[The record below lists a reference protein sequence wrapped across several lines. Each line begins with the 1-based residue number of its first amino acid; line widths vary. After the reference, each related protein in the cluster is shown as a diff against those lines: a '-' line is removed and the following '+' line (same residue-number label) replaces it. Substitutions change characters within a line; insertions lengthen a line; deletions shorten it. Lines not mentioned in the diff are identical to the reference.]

1 MMGKREAQPSALQVV
16 TLEELVPQGHF
27 LRKLD
32 AVLDLRFVPE
42 FMQPAYPSNRGHPGV
57 DPRLAVRMIL
67 LSYLY
72 DLSDVRLCEEVGMHA
87 GYRWFCRLDFHDA
100 VPDRTTL
107 VKFRKRCREHGLW
120 EALFQRIVTQ
130 CRDVG
135 LLSGRHLMADSTQV
149 QASALI
155 KSLRE
160 IETALTS
167 AADRVCAED
176 PPVAIAAA
184 QPPAAKEDAERP
196 VAKDDEAHHHTDFHG
211 KRYSNTTH
219 RSGTDPEAQL
229 YRKGKGKEAKLSYKA
244 HVLADTKS
252 RVIVQAAATRVSG
265 AEAQDGAQAIALL
278 DQLHHHHGITPKTLC
293 SDTGYGNADTLCAV
307 SARGVVPHIP
317 LLSGKP
323 PKIPVWRTQTRSLD
337 KARKSREKLRR
348 AQALQT
354 AWELSATRGYQL
366 SRKLRHRVEHLFGE
380 AKLSH
385 GLARARYRGRRK
397 MNEQVI
403 LTATALN
410 LKRLVKFLNKPRT
423 PMPNQGVVRPTAPLL
438 AAITAMASSFRTY
451 ERCMMAIIEAFSL
464 RHAHLQLQTT

>member
-72 DLSDVRLCEEVGMHA
+72 DLSDVRVCDEVGMHA

-120 EALFQRIVTQ
+120 EALFQRIVSQ

-149 QASALI
+149 QASASI

-160 IETALTS
+160 VETELTS
-167 AADRVCAED
+167 AADRVCAEEQ
-176 PPVAIAAA
+176 PAATAAA
-184 QPPAAKEDAERP
+184 QPPAAK
-196 VAKDDEAHHHTDFHG
+196 DDEDHHHTDFHG
-211 KRYSNTTH
+211 KRFSNTTH
-219 RSGTDPEAQL
+219 RSGTDPDAQL
-229 YRKGKGKEAKLSYKA
+229 YRKGKGKESKLSYKA

-278 DQLHHHHGITPKTLC
+278 DQLHHDHGITPQTLC
-293 SDTGYGNADTLCAV
+293 ADTGYGNADTLCAV

-323 PKIPVWRTQTRSLD
+323 PKIPVWRTRTRSLE
-337 KARKSREKLRR
+337 KARKRRETLQR
-348 AQALQT
+348 AQALQA
-354 AWELSATRGYQL
+354 AWDLSDTRGYQL

-380 AKLSH
+380 AKQSH
-385 GLARARYRGRRK
+385 GLARARYRGLQK
-397 MNEQVI
+397 MNEQVV
-403 LTATALN
+403 LTATAQN
-410 LKRLVKFLNKPRT
+410 LKRLVSFLNKPRK
-423 PMPNQGVVRPTAPLL
+423 PMPNRGAVRPTAPLS
-438 AAITAMASSFRTY
+438 AAISAVASHFRTY
-451 ERCMMAIIEAFSL
+451 GRRLMAIIEAFSL
-464 RHAHLQLQTT
+464 SPAHLQLQTP

>member
-1 MMGKREAQPSALQVV
+1 MMGKRESQPSALQVV
-16 TLEELVPQGHF
+16 TLEELVPRGHF

-42 FMQPAYPSNRGHPGV
+42 FMRPAYPSNRGHPGV

-72 DLSDVRLCEEVGMHA
+72 GLSDVRVCDEVGMHA

-107 VKFRKRCREHGLW
+107 VKFRKRCRKHGLW
-120 EALFQRIVTQ
+120 EELFHRIVSQ

-149 QASALI
+149 QASASI

-167 AADRVCAED
+167 AADRVCAEEQ
-176 PPVAIAAA
+176 PVAQA
-184 QPPAAKEDAERP
+184 DAEQP
-196 VAKDDEAHHHTDFHG
+196 AAKDDEDHQHTDFHG

-229 YRKGKGKEAKLSYKA
+229 YRKGKGKESKRSYKA

-252 RVIVQAAATRVSG
+252 RVIVQASATRVSG
-265 AEAQDGAQAIALL
+265 EDAQDGAQAIVLL
-278 DQLHHHHGITPKTLC
+278 ERLHHHHCLTPRTLC
-293 SDTGYGNADTLCAV
+293 ADTGYGNADTLCAL
-307 SARGVVPHIP
+307 STRGVVPHIP

-323 PKIPVWRTQTRSLD
+323 PKIPVWRTRTYSLE
-337 KARKSREKLRR
+337 KARKRREKLRR
-348 AQALQT
+348 AQTLQA
-354 AWELSATRGYQL
+354 AWDLSATRAYQL

-385 GLARARYRGRRK
+385 GLARARYRGLGK

-403 LTATALN
+403 LTATVQN
-410 LKRLVKFLNKPRT
+410 LKRLVTFLNKPRK
-423 PMPNQGVVRPTAPLL
+423 PMSNRAVVRPTAPLL
-438 AAITAMASSFRTY
+438 AAITAMASSFRNY
-451 ERCMMAIIEAFSL
+451 GRRLMVIIEAFSL